1 MFRILVFLSIIFLVL
16 SAPITAGILDLI
28 EEGRLDEAK
37 RLLDKEATATLRNG
51 NNLYFQA
58 ILEPDGDKSMQFLEA
73 AFKAEMSPEYLED
86 NIRRMTYYYLAAG
99 DYEKTISNAQAY
111 LQFWEDGRHRAEIQR
126 LYAYAL
132 YMRNDTDK
140 GAKIRNNTI
149 RENENGPLGDIGLL
163 DQAAEYYHQKD
174 YIKAQNICR
183 KLAGSEHDYV
193 VSPSLFMLS
202 YYSLEQKR
210 IDDAIL
216 YYNILKEGY
225 PDAVGLSDLIN
236 RFSSLKTSPT
246 NHDAEEITG
255 TVYSVKAGV
264 FSIRDNAKNL
274 KDRLKQYGEKV
285 EVKKKRISEKDY
297 YVVYVGRFV
306 SSQEAM
312 AFKVRLETH
321 ENEVYQVVA
330 R

>member
-1 MFRILVFLSIIFLVL
+1 MFRIFALIIIIFTFLSATV
-16 SAPITAGILDLI
+16 SAGILDLI
-28 EEGRLDEAK
+28 EEGRLDEAR
-37 RLLDKEATATLRNG
+37 RLMDNEASATLRNG

-58 ILEPDGDKSMQFLEA
+58 MLESEGEKSKQFLEA

-86 NIRRMTYYYLAAG
+86 NIRRMTYFYLASN
-99 DYEKTISNAQAY
+99 DYEKTVSNAQAY
-111 LQFWEDGRHRAEIQR
+111 LQFWEDGRHRSEMQR

-132 YMRNDTDK
+132 YMRDDSDE
-140 GAKIRNNTI
+140 GGKIRRNLI
-149 RENENGPLGDIGLL
+149 RENENGPVGEIGRL
-163 DQAAEYYHQKD
+163 DQASEFYRQKEF
-174 YIKAQNICR
+174 IKAQNICR
-183 KLAGSEHDYV
+183 SLAGSKYDYV
-193 VSPSLFMLS
+193 VPPSLFMLS

-225 PDAVGLSDLIN
+225 PDAVGLSDLID
-236 RFSSLKTSPT
+236 RFSDLKTSPT

-264 FSIRDNAKNL
+264 FSIKKNANNL

-285 EVKKKRISEKDY
+285 EVKKKRISDKNY

-312 AFKVRLETH
+312 SFKVRLETH